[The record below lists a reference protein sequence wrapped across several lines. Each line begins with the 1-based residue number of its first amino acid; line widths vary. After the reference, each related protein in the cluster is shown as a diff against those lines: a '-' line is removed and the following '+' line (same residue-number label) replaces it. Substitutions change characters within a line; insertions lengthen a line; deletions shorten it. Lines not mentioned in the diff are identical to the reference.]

1 MALRWAVPGRTTV
14 ALLAAG
20 AIQACSPPAG
30 EPPVTE
36 ELRAVN
42 GTELYVKRV
51 GRGDPVIVVH
61 GGPVL
66 EHGYLLPYL
75 TPLAQTRELIFY
87 DQRLSGRSAGRVD
100 SASVRLATFVEDIEA
115 LRLSL
120 GLDRIT
126 LMGHS
131 WGGLL
136 ALNYAMRYGEHLQSL
151 VLLDPMPPSTA
162 LWQQEESVLASRVS
176 PADSAALAALRA
188 TEAFTSREPDA
199 VEQALRIAFRAQFHD
214 RARIEG
220 LRLYVPQDY
229 AERSR
234 QFGYLMG
241 DLTSFDLLDS
251 LPAVRAPTLI
261 VYGADEPAA
270 ELSGAAL
277 TARMPH
283 ARLVTI
289 GGAGHFPFIEQ
300 PDAFLAVVRAFLDE
314 AAAPR

>member
-1 MALRWAVPGRTTV
+1 MTV

-20 AIQACSPPAG
+20 VIQACSPPAG
-30 EPPVTE
+30 DSPVSE
-36 ELRAVN
+36 GLRAVN

-66 EHGYLLPYL
+66 EHGYLLPHL
-75 TPLAQTRELIFY
+75 MPLAQTRELIFY

-136 ALNYAMRYGEHLQSL
+136 ALKYAIRYGEHLQAL

-162 LWQQEESVLASRVS
+162 LWQQEESILASRVS
-176 PADSAALAALRA
+176 SADSAALAALSA
-188 TEAFTSREPDA
+188 SEAFASRDPDA
-199 VEQALRIAFRAQFHD
+199 VEQALLLSFRTQCHDPARIADLH
-214 RARIEG
+214 
-220 LRLYVPQDY
+220 LYVPQDY

-234 QFGYLMG
+234 QFGYMMD
-241 DLTSFDLLDS
+241 DLTGFDLLDS
-251 LPAVRAPTLI
+251 LPAVRAPALI

-277 TARMPH
+277 AAGIPH

-300 PDAFLAVVRAFLDE
+300 PDAFLAAVRAFLDN
-314 AAAPR
+314 AGASQ